1 VLRQIP
7 VLKNQNLL
15 VGLDTSDD
23 AAVYRVSDEMAL
35 ISTVD
40 FFTPVVDD
48 PYTFGQIAACNAL
61 SDIYAMGGK
70 PILALNV
77 VAFPEDLVEDILPG
91 VLKGGADKI
100 KEAGAVVGGG
110 HSIKNPEPVYGLSV
124 LGQVHPDRVITNAG
138 AKPGDVLILTK
149 SLGTGVATTALKAG
163 MLDEK
168 TEKLVVKIMS
178 TLNKA
183 ASEAATEIGV
193 HAVTDITGFGLMG
206 HAYEMAEASNVTIKI
221 NSRAIPV
228 IPGVEELAAMGLLPA
243 GLYHNRRYLE
253 GKIKVCDGIPEVV
266 SDLVFDP
273 QTSGGLLISL
283 KKEKAEALAN
293 LLESKGVV
301 GAAVIGEV
309 VDPSEFRIVLE
320 N

>member
-7 VLKNQNLL
+7 VVKNQNLL

-48 PYTFGQIAACNAL
+48 PYAFGQIAACNAL

-149 SLGTGVATTALKAG
+149 PLGTGVATTALKAG

-168 TEKLVVKIMS
+168 TEKLVVNIMS

-293 LLESKGVV
+293 LLKSKGVV
-301 GAAVIGEV
+301 DAAVIGEV
-309 VDPSEFRIVLE
+309 VDPWEFRIVLE